1 MFLLRYYHHCMRD
14 QRDRDVMLVVVKH
27 NTEYPI
33 KLDII
38 VLQRGVSAIAAKT

>member
-14 QRDRDVMLVVVKH
+14 QRDRDVMLVVKH